1 MSFPKNFLWG
11 GATAANQAEGAW
23 NVDGKGASIS
33 DHNRAGSRTSST
45 RRTFDKVINTDEYY
59 YPSHTGIDMFHRYKE
74 DIALFAEM
82 GFKVYRLS
90 IAWTRIFPNGDE
102 TEPNEAGLQ
111 FYDDLF
117 DELIKH
123 NIEPLITIS
132 HFELPYHLGETY
144 DGFLDKRTIDFYER
158 YAVTLF
164 KRYKDKVKYWLTFN
178 EINFGTLEHG
188 KRINGLFNR
197 EYTVE
202 EQYQALHNVFVASSK
217 AVIAGHAIN
226 PDFKIGCMLAYI
238 TMYPKTCKPEDVLKT
253 QEANDRLN
261 YFCGDVQVKGK
272 YPYFMTRFFEKE
284 KIDLK
289 ASSEEM
295 ALISEGT
302 VDYYTFSYY
311 MSTCIT
317 SDIDER
323 NDKTGGNLFG
333 GVSNEYLETSDWGW
347 QIDPVGLRYTLN
359 QIYSRYEVPLMVVEN
374 GLGAFDKVETD
385 GTINDD
391 YRIEYFKK
399 HIEEMSNAIDD
410 GVDLI
415 GYTPWGCIDLISAGT
430 GEMSKRYGFIYVD
443 RDDEG
448 NGTLDRTPKKSFYW
462 YQKVIETN
470 GVEL

>member
-1 MSFPKNFLWG
+1 MSFPNNFLWG

-45 RRTFDKVINTDEYY
+45 RRTFDKVINTDDYY

-123 NIEPLITIS
+123 NIEPLVTIS

-374 GLGAFDKVETD
+374 GLGAFDKVEAD

-470 GVEL
+470 GAEL

>member
-45 RRTFDKVINTDEYY
+45 RRTFDKVINTDDYY

-123 NIEPLITIS
+123 NIEPLVTIS

-144 DGFLDKRTIDFYER
+144 DGFLDKRTIGFYEK

-470 GVEL
+470 GAEL